1 MPSTLRIE
9 IAAAT
14 SAGRLRRTNADAYLI
29 DESAGLL
36 AVADGMGEGLIETV
50 LEQLAVGQ
58 PGQGIVLGEV
68 GNARFGSLALGD
80 VRKNRHIVGGPF
92 ERVAYR
98 ADRQG

>member
-1 MPSTLRIE
+1 VAE
-9 IAAAT
+9 
-14 SAGRLRRTNADAYLI
+14 GVVD
-29 DESAGLL
+29 GLEAVQVEKEHGDPA

-50 LEQLAVGQ
+50 LEQRAVGQ
-58 PGQGIVLGEV
+58 PGQGVVLGEV